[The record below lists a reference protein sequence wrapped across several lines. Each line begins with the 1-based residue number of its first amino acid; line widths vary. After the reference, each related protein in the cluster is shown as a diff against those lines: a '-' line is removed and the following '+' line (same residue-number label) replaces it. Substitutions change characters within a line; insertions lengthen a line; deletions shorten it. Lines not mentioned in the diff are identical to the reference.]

1 MKTVAELS
9 KLSASNK
16 IIYEFSK
23 SVLPLLQVIN
33 ANATLENLPSLYCL
47 KSSVFLAPHC
57 SFWHIVLTR
66 IQATPPHEVTSL

>member
-1 MKTVAELS
+1 MKTAAELS

-33 ANATLENLPSLYCL
+33 AKATHKNLPSL
-47 KSSVFLAPHC
+47 
-57 SFWHIVLTR
+57 
-66 IQATPPHEVTSL
+66 